1 MENKPTRGSGNYLGL
16 LIIAVLF
23 FTVFSPMLRS
33 SFSSRGTAYTREEFA
48 KDLQEEQ
55 VERVEISPNKDN
67 TTGYVTVIRKDGD
80 KEILYAT
87 VIAELEEMLRH
98 AVIHNE
104 EESDKGLVTLGS
116 IVVVHDYT
124 YDEDV
129 EYRIVGSNEADP
141 MEGKISDLSP
151 IGAAIIGHKAKDVVT
166 FETPKGESKLKIK
179 SVKNYS
185 INTCSAFLK

>member
-1 MENKPTRGSGNYLGL
+1 MAIEDEKKVLYTQEGYQALIDELDNLKNVKVQENKARLKE
-16 LIIAVLF
+16 A
-23 FTVFSPMLRS
+23 RS
-33 SFSSRGTAYTREEFA
+33 FG
-48 KDLQEEQ
+48 DLSENSEYDEARDEQ
-55 VERVEISPNKDN
+55 GKI
-67 TTGYVTVIRKDGD
+67 
-80 KEILYAT
+80 YAR
-87 VIAELEEMLRH
+87 IAELEEMLRH

-179 SVKNYS
+179 SVKK
-185 INTCSAFLK
+185 AAK